1 MSGPSRR
8 RVGSIDLTDVD
19 ILSRNFGRDF
29 LPYPLMFTRPTRF
42 PTADAYA
49 EYAATVA
56 DRLAEG
62 DLQKFEKWAA
72 SYAYADIRVE
82 CHVQFIP
89 ADTPSIRVVAN
100 RLGDN
105 GFLAQQ
111 RGGDDV
117 DVDTIDV
124 DELSAYQLSAA
135 IADLVAFTKPGR
147 RARIVVPEYVRQA
160 VAVPEP
166 RDFSVHDTVVDTG
179 VETVARS
186 DIAAYGT
193 VQSHWR
199 PLRRWG
205 FDAGKNAAVFLRVRG
220 DGDYLYEDADLTA
233 ARPMD
238 RRALAERIDRLIA
251 EDVAVLRRVRRG

>member
-1 MSGPSRR
+1 MSGPVRR
-8 RVGSIDLTDVD
+8 RVGSIDLVDVD

-42 PTADAYA
+42 PTADAYN
-49 EYAATVA
+49 EYAATVPDRFA
-56 DRLAEG
+56 DG
-62 DLQKFEKWAA
+62 DLEKFEKWAS
-72 SYAYADIRVE
+72 SYAYADLRVE
-82 CHVQFIP
+82 CHVQYIP
-89 ADTPSIRVVAN
+89 ADTPSVRLVAN

-111 RGGDDV
+111 RGDDDVV
-117 DVDTIDV
+117 DVDEI
-124 DELSAYQLSAA
+124 SAYQLGAV
-135 IADLVAFTKPGR
+135 IADTVVLAKPGR
-147 RARIVVPEYVRQA
+147 RARIAVPEYVRPA
-160 VAVPEP
+160 VAVPES
-166 RDFSVHDTVVDTG
+166 RDFSVHDTFTDTG

-199 PLRRWG
+199 PVRRWG
-205 FDAGKNAAVFLRVRG
+205 FDAGKNAALFVRVRD
-220 DGDYLYEDADLTA
+220 DGDYLYEDASLTA

-238 RRALAERIDRLIA
+238 RQALAQRIDRLIA